1 MLTTREKSGLQ
12 SLLAHAVNPEEALN
26 LDQLAGYL
34 FGVVITPDVTGPSEW
49 FLGIFGESSASFAD
63 QEEADAEFRALMD
76 AYNRFKALR
85 LQGRLKFPFEV
96 ENLSEQGLAQVRD
109 WAVGLDRALALRSGV
124 WMPDEVLE
132 QSALGED
139 EEEIM
144 TCLSIVLG
152 VGHPEQIPEIF
163 NGVDEPGEGEEG
175 AWATLVG
182 HLPLAVKTLQAHADE
197 LERARLA
204 GSEKTASRPLAR
216 QDRIGRNDPC
226 PCGGGKMYKKCC
238 GLH

>member
-1 MLTTREKSGLQ
+1 MLTAREKRGLQ

-49 FLGIFGESSASFAD
+49 FLDIFGESSASFAD
-63 QEEADAEFRALMD
+63 QKEADAEFRALTD
-76 AYNRFKALR
+76 AYNRLNTLR
-85 LQGRLKFPFEV
+85 LQGRLPFPFDV
-96 ENLSEQGLAQVRD
+96 ENLDKTELAQIRD
-109 WAVGLDRALALRSGV
+109 WAVGLDRALALRSGI

-132 QSALGED
+132 QPVLSED
-139 EEEIM
+139 EEDIV

-163 NGVDEPGEGEEG
+163 EGVDELGEGEEE
-175 AWATLVG
+175 AWAILVG
-182 HLPLAVKTLQAHADE
+182 HLPLAVKTLQAHADQ
-197 LERARLA
+197 LEKERLA
-204 GSEKTASRPLAR
+204 GSGETASRPLVR
-216 QDRIGRNDPC
+216 KDRAGRNDPC
-226 PCGGGKMYKKCC
+226 PCGSGKKYKKCC